1 MNAMLMMT
9 IVLNFAFLKSSS
21 VFGEHRLLVL
31 LSISFY
37 LLEHYE
43 SEITDLE
50 FKKNFL
56 KVGRKFDV
64 YYHTKIKKM

>member
-1 MNAMLMMT
+1 M
-9 IVLNFAFLKSSS
+9 
-21 VFGEHRLLVL
+21 L

-43 SEITDLE
+43 NEIVDAE

-56 KVGRKFDV
+56 KVGYTSSNTV
-64 YYHTKIKKM
+64 NKKRPILIGF